1 MLRAALVCLASALAS
16 GATDDPAVSKFS
28 VRNLS
33 GGFIGLWWIDHRG
46 RQLVAQSAVAVR
58 HTSSVEINSFRG
70 HRFVIRRLR
79 RKARLADVPY
89 EPRATDAVLEVGP
102 TNDLV
107 VVDGELRLTV
117 HNARYRARE
126 AVAGALRARDPVE
139 ALRGAVAGWR
149 AAWTAERALR
159 ERAIEDVRRLGGDR
173 PEEPAPPPG
182 GWPFEERPLDL
193 APCGELVA
201 EPGAPRGATAA
212 ALEALLAGWGAARD
226 DTCAS
231 REALAARASREALR
245 GDGHASCGRWAAVGE
260 CAANPGYMLASC
272 GRSCELWADH
282 APEATAAVARRA
294 QRRDAWAACAVD
306 RVEAAGARY
315 VAATSAE
322 LNGLARFHDALRNRT
337 CAAYE
342 ADGTNP
348 LAPAAGA
355 ATTTLDLDRPLRVA
369 TLAAPSAA
377 AAIYHVEGFAAAAEC
392 RDAVADAAPRMAPA
406 TVNEEA
412 NKAAKSASRRAHAA
426 NLVPDLGRPDAAPTR
441 LWRRAFALA
450 NALTD
455 YDLDGE
461 AGQEPFSVIHYN
473 GSVAGAGPPDEYLP
487 HCDGQCEGS
496 PHQAGGRV
504 ATLLLYCRAPARG
517 GATTFANAR
526 VAVAPRA
533 GDAVFFSYLDAASGR
548 MDVGHTLH
556 SGCPVVEGDK
566 WVLTLWFRKGVSAAE
581 PWERFDPTGARHD
594 ATEVVA
600 WDEGLVYS

>member
-1 MLRAALVCLASALAS
+1 
-16 GATDDPAVSKFS
+16 
-28 VRNLS
+28 
-33 GGFIGLWWIDHRG
+33 
-46 RQLVAQSAVAVR
+46 
-58 HTSSVEINSFRG
+58 
-70 HRFVIRRLR
+70 
-79 RKARLADVPY
+79 
-89 EPRATDAVLEVGP
+89 
-102 TNDLV
+102 
-107 VVDGELRLTV
+107 
-117 HNARYRARE
+117 
-126 AVAGALRARDPVE
+126 
-139 ALRGAVAGWR
+139 
-149 AAWTAERALR
+149 
-159 ERAIEDVRRLGGDR
+159 
-173 PEEPAPPPG
+173 
-182 GWPFEERPLDL
+182 
-193 APCGELVA
+193 
-201 EPGAPRGATAA
+201 
-212 ALEALLAGWGAARD
+212 
-226 DTCAS
+226 
-231 REALAARASREALR
+231 
-245 GDGHASCGRWAAVGE
+245 
-260 CAANPGYMLASC
+260 MLASC

-294 QRRDAWAACAVD
+294 QRRDARAACAVD

-348 LAPAAGA
+348 LAPAVGA

-412 NKAAKSASRRAHAA
+412 NKAAKSTSRRAHAA
-426 NLVPDLGRPDAAPTR
+426 NLVPDLGRHDSAPTK

-581 PWERFDPTGARHD
+581 QQRFDPTGARHD

-600 WDEGLVYS
+600 WDEGLGVRVCKVAVVPRTPLAGPVATRLITNPLTLRRYGDCYGAATSGRASLPRAGRHARRPSHRRRCARVFHNSVPPSKQHVSPPPPPRRYSKVAHPRFPGAGRGGLPRQHVAHDTPLQGSLKKMGLEKSH

>member
-1 MLRAALVCLASALAS
+1 MARE
-16 GATDDPAVSKFS
+16 
-28 VRNLS
+28 R
-33 GGFIGLWWIDHRG
+33 IGQR
-46 RQLVAQSAVAVR
+46 RVAQ
-58 HTSSVEINSFRG
+58 
-70 HRFVIRRLR
+70 
-79 RKARLADVPY
+79 
-89 EPRATDAVLEVGP
+89 
-102 TNDLV
+102 
-107 VVDGELRLTV
+107 
-117 HNARYRARE
+117 
-126 AVAGALRARDPVE
+126 ALRD
-139 ALRGAVAGWR
+139 
-149 AAWTAERALR
+149 
-159 ERAIEDVRRLGGDR
+159 
-173 PEEPAPPPG
+173 AP
-182 GWPFEERPLDL
+182 
-193 APCGELVA
+193 
-201 EPGAPRGATAA
+201 
-212 ALEALLAGWGAARD
+212 
-226 DTCAS
+226 
-231 REALAARASREALR
+231 
-245 GDGHASCGRWAAVGE
+245 
-260 CAANPGYMLASC
+260 
-272 GRSCELWADH
+272 
-282 APEATAAVARRA
+282 
-294 QRRDAWAACAVD
+294 
-306 RVEAAGARY
+306 
-315 VAATSAE
+315 
-322 LNGLARFHDALRNRT
+322 
-337 CAAYE
+337 
-342 ADGTNP
+342 
-348 LAPAAGA
+348 
-355 ATTTLDLDRPLRVA
+355 LDRPLRVA

-412 NKAAKSASRRAHAA
+412 NKAAKSTSRRAHAA
-426 NLVPDLGRPDAAPTR
+426 NLVPDLGRHDSAPTK